1 MPYCVVDNRIVV
13 NVLVLVCNYTTVAK
27 ALTAFTLE
35 HEIEFVARNTVVQ
48 CDDIM
53 VDTAVSLL
61 LDINVG
67 NAHILG
73 VGLLQTVQFE
83 TGIVANI
90 SLYNL
95 CGEKIKVVGGV
106 VTEKHRCLS
115 ALLKYD
121 EHTTVDHQIDIGTQ
135 NIDHLDS
142 AVGFDVLG
150 NIDERR
156 PGPALC

>member
-1 MPYCVVDNRIVV
+1 
-13 NVLVLVCNYTTVAK
+13 
-27 ALTAFTLE
+27 
-35 HEIEFVARNTVVQ
+35 
-48 CDDIM
+48 M

-67 NAHILG
+67 NTHILG

-106 VTEKHRCLS
+106 VTEKHRCLGT
-115 ALLKYD
+115 LLKYD

-135 NIDHLDS
+135 NVDHLDS

-150 NIDERR
+150 NIDEHAVLGQHCVEGRER
-156 PGPALC
+156 IASQYRQSWHSVSL